1 MIFMTYSMPSFTR
14 LLQGVNG
21 VNYRTISRNGI
32 PSTAIT
38 ICGEINQTRQLITV
52 LIGIGWIAMVAISRV
67 YLRDHYLSDV
77 LASVCLASGWWL
89 LVTPAEAFIQAKMR
103 QFLPEGMLKSWPHQN

>member
-1 MIFMTYSMPSFTR
+1 
-14 LLQGVNG
+14 L
-21 VNYRTISRNGI
+21 
-32 PSTAIT
+32 STAIT